1 LSELW
6 NKLISTHNEIE
17 SIINHEA
24 IKASSPSP
32 LAGTYPALL
41 SDTHW
46 HNSHVRRAHVT
57 TLDARE
63 TKGLW
68 MMHVCVFPVPTN
80 DAPIYGFD
88 VVAGKNKMTGAFHD
102 FSPTLD
108 PYHPLLEQYRNW
120 VEGFVPIRSR
130 TLPDWAQA
138 IFSDKMIAA
147 SNVNTLDEANDVLDL
162 AVDNL
167 RKYMVEVPKYTG
179 PADAYKVVEAQNFY
193 CDNQRKNP
201 HTPRVMESLGMREED
216 VTTFC
221 QDLLFPKINI

>member
-6 NKLISTHNEIE
+6 NKLISTKNEIE
-17 SIINHEA
+17 SFINGKA
-24 IKASSPSP
+24 IRTTTNSY
-32 LAGTYPALL
+32 LAGKYPTLL
-41 SDTHW
+41 SDDHW
-46 HNSHVRRAHVT
+46 HSSDIRRGHVT

-68 MMHVCVFPVPTN
+68 MMHVCIFPVPTN

-108 PYHPLLEQYRNW
+108 PKHPLLEQYKER
-120 VEGFVPIRSR
+120 VTDFVPVKSR

-147 SNVNTLDEANDVLDL
+147 SNVNTLEEADTILDL
-162 AVDNL
+162 AVSNL
-167 RKYMVEVPKYTG
+167 RYYINEVPKYTG
-179 PADAYKVVEAQNFY
+179 PADAYKVVAAQNFY

-201 HTPRVMESLGMREED
+201 HTPRVMQSLGMHEED

-221 QDLLFPKINI
+221 QNLLFPKINI